1 MTISLRQRLEEPSIL
16 VAPGAYDAFTARLI
30 ETSEFEAV
38 YFSGAGLSYTS
49 LASPDLG
56 LLTQAE
62 VVDRVRSIANV
73 IDVPLI
79 ADGDTGYGNATNVR
93 RTVQLYEQA
102 GASAIQL
109 EDQQFPKRC
118 GHFAGKELIPAD
130 EMAGKIRAA
139 ASARESSEF
148 LIIARTDAASVVGIE
163 AAIDRSQK
171 YAEAGADVLF
181 VESPQS
187 EGELQ
192 NVAQA
197 LPNSPLMANM
207 VEGGRTPL
215 IQAETLEQLGYSLV
229 IYPNS
234 LTRRFAQAGL
244 ELLEEL
250 RRSGTTKSMNRQM
263 MSLGELN
270 ELLDLDAFR
279 SFEDEYL
286 PKPNTSLEGGEPS

>member
-1 MTISLRQRLEEPSIL
+1 VSLRERLAEPSIL

-62 VVDRVRSIANV
+62 MADRVRSIAGV

-93 RTVQLYEQA
+93 RTVELYEQA

-118 GHFAGKELIPAD
+118 GHFAGKELVPED
-130 EMAGKIRAA
+130 EMVGKIRAA
-139 ASARESSEF
+139 VSARDSSEF
-148 LIIARTDAASVVGIE
+148 LIIARTDAAAVVGIE
-163 AAIDRSQK
+163 AAIERSRRYEQ
-171 YAEAGADVLF
+171 AGADVLF

-187 EGELQ
+187 EDELQ
-192 NVAQA
+192 DVAQA
-197 LPNSPLMANM
+197 LPDTPLMANM
-207 VEGGRTPL
+207 VEGGKTPL
-215 IQAETLEQLGYSLV
+215 LEAESLERLGYSLV

-234 LTRRFAQAGL
+234 LTRLFAQAGL

-250 RRSGTTKSMNRQM
+250 RRSGTTEAMSRQM
-263 MSLGELN
+263 MSFGELN
-270 ELLDLDAFR
+270 ELLDLETFR
-279 SFEDEYL
+279 SFEGEYL
-286 PKPNTSLEGGEPS
+286 PKPNANLEGGERS

>member
-1 MTISLRQRLEEPSIL
+1 MKLSQRLAEPSIL

-62 VVDRVRSIANV
+62 MVDRVRSIANV

-139 ASARESSEF
+139 VSARESSEF
-148 LIIARTDAASVVGIE
+148 LIIARTDAASVAGIE
-163 AAIDRSQK
+163 PAIERSQK
-171 YAEAGADVLF
+171 YAKAGADVLF

-197 LPNSPLMANM
+197 LPNYPLMANM

-279 SFEDEYL
+279 TFEDEYL

>member
-1 MTISLRQRLEEPSIL
+1 MKLSQRLAEPSIL

-62 VVDRVRSIANV
+62 MVDRVRSIANV

-139 ASARESSEF
+139 VSARESSEF
-148 LIIARTDAASVVGIE
+148 LIIARTDAASVAGIE
-163 AAIDRSQK
+163 PAIERSQM

-197 LPNSPLMANM
+197 LPNYPLMANM

-250 RRSGTTKSMNRQM
+250 HRSGTTKSMNRQM

>member
-1 MTISLRQRLEEPSIL
+1 VTRNLRQRLAAPSIL

-30 ETSEFEAV
+30 ETSKFEAV

-62 VVDRVRSIANV
+62 MVDRVRSIANV

-139 ASARESSEF
+139 VSARESSEF
-148 LIIARTDAASVVGIE
+148 LIIARTDAAGVVGIE
-163 AAIDRSQK
+163 AAIERSHK

-187 EGELQ
+187 ESELQ
-192 NVAQA
+192 TVAQA
-197 LPNSPLMANM
+197 LPDTPLMANM

-215 IQAETLEQLGYSLV
+215 LQAETLERLGYSLV

-234 LTRRFAQAGL
+234 LTRLFAQAGL

-250 RRSGTTKSMNRQM
+250 RRSGSTEALNEQM
-263 MSLGELN
+263 MSFGELN
-270 ELLDLDAFR
+270 ELLDLETFR

-286 PKPNTSLEGGEPS
+286 PKPNTDIGGGEQS

>member
-1 MTISLRQRLEEPSIL
+1 MSLRQRLADSSIL

-30 ETSEFEAV
+30 ETTEFEAV

-62 VVDRVRSIANV
+62 MVDRVRSIANA

-118 GHFAGKELIPAD
+118 GHFAGKELVPTD
-130 EMAGKIRAA
+130 EMVGKIRAA
-139 ASARESSEF
+139 VSARESAEF
-148 LIIARTDAASVVGIE
+148 LIIARTDAASVTGIE
-163 AAIDRSQK
+163 AAIERSQQ
-171 YAEAGADVLF
+171 YARAGADVLF
-181 VESPQS
+181 VESPRS
-187 EGELQ
+187 EEELRT
-192 NVAQA
+192 VAQA
-197 LPNSPLMANM
+197 LSGTLLMANM
-207 VEGGRTPL
+207 VEGGKTPL
-215 IQAETLEQLGYSLV
+215 VKAETLEQLGYSLV

-234 LTRRFAQAGL
+234 LTRRFAHAGL
-244 ELLEEL
+244 ALLQEL
-250 RRSGTTKSMNRQM
+250 RRSGTTKDMNQQM
-263 MSLGELN
+263 MSFGDLN
-270 ELLDLDAFR
+270 ELLNLETFR
-279 SFEDEYL
+279 TFEDEYL
-286 PKPNTSLEGGEPS
+286 PKPKPEGGEQS